1 MKAVKAPDHSAK
13 ERCSKTP
20 SSVSRKAWAAFQQSL
35 EGTVRFVNFKD
46 RSFTMKLVRVTSC
59 LVVLLLSLVAF
70 TFVGVHPSAA
80 QTLNPPPPTGYSCN
94 PVGNGTICRA
104 DVPNNYTLVDTG
116 IVCGSGASAFDIY
129 DSATGDQQ
137 KTRYYDQ
144 NGNLTRRVI
153 HETYSSGQFS
163 NPLTG
168 AVVPYTQHDTIT
180 DVLAGP
186 GDLSTATTTN
196 VGENIFKPAQG
207 APVFKYA
214 GRFVTAP
221 DGTIEFQA
229 GQNDFFKLM
238 AGDTS
243 VLQKL
248 CAALS

>member
-1 MKAVKAPDHSAK
+1 MKHF
-13 ERCSKTP
+13 RLTCT
-20 SSVSRKAWAAFQQSL
+20 
-35 EGTVRFVNFKD
+35 
-46 RSFTMKLVRVTSC
+46 
-59 LVVLLLSLVAF
+59 LVVLLLALVASAF
-70 TFVGVHPSAA
+70 IAAHPTKA
-80 QTLNPPPPTGYSCN
+80 QSLNPPPPSFESCKT
-94 PVGNGTICRA
+94 VGNGTICQGKRTFSYGP
-104 DVPNNYTLVDTG
+104 DDTG
-116 IVCGSGASAFDIY
+116 IVCGSGVNAFDIY
-129 DSATGDQQ
+129 DSATNNQDAS
-137 KTRYYDQ
+137 RSYDQ

-153 HETYSSGQFS
+153 HENYTFGQFS

-180 DVLAGP
+180 DVFGVP
-186 GDLSTATTTN
+186 GDLSTATETN

-243 VLQKL
+243 VLDKL